1 MPDKINPTTYFGI
14 IPEYNKNNALY
25 TRDTVAKKLFE
36 FLCRE
41 QELTSEEIS
50 LCTGSGTVLSAFPA
64 KNAESPM
71 YSEISSDFI
80 RKQKGKNHTQE
91 NPDFI
96 IAASSQSS
104 RMDEIRRL
112 CKTFTALL
120 SLFVHNEVIHEWIF
134 DGLDALQTSIC
145 IYDKDANLIYA
156 NLDFCN
162 YAHIKDRDAVYG
174 RHIDDVLSE
183 IGIKF
188 ISTKKKRKQ
197 MKIMDVLEY
206 GNAVLDW
213 EVEVVSAERP
223 NEYQLASNDMY
234 PFFDKNGDIN
244 GAVEISRS
252 RHKQIAQLR
261 NALGLTAEYT
271 FDDILGESRS
281 MLETKKLAMTFAAT
295 PYNILIYGE
304 SGVGKEMFAQSI
316 HNYSD
321 RKNGPFVAI
330 NCASIP
336 AELIDSELFGY
347 ESGAFTGASKKGQVG
362 KFELA
367 NGGTLFLDEVAELP
381 LHFQTKL
388 LRTLE
393 TNQITRIG
401 SSKTISVDVR
411 ILAATNQSLEKMIKD
426 GLFRNDLYYR
436 LMILNVEIPPL
447 RNHPEDI
454 ISYGEFFLK
463 QAAEKSGL
471 AQKALDESAK
481 ALLMQ
486 YDWPGN
492 IRELRNVMNRANICT
507 DALLITRE
515 DLQASLYPES
525 YALHALTPEKP
536 PEVRIREKMDAVDR
550 SHAELISEALSIS
563 GGNKVK
569 AADLLGVSR
578 RTFYRMLEKY
588 KAFLDK

>member
-1 MPDKINPTTYFGI
+1 MSDKINPTTYFSVT
-14 IPEYNKNNALY
+14 PEHGKDNTLY
-25 TRDTVAKKLFE
+25 KRNTVAKKLFE
-36 FLCRE
+36 FLCKE
-41 QELTSEEIS
+41 WDLTTEEIS
-50 LCTGSGTVLSAFPA
+50 LRTGSGNVLSAFPA
-64 KNAESPM
+64 NTVNPPVPSGLSSMPIHGQKDAAPSPESP
-71 YSEISSDFI
+71 DFV
-80 RKQKGKNHTQE
+80 
-91 NPDFI
+91 
-96 IAASSQSS
+96 IAASSQS
-104 RMDEIRRL
+104 RRIDEIHRL
-112 CKTFTALL
+112 RKAFTELL
-120 SLFVHNEVIHEWIF
+120 SIFVHNETVRERIF

-145 IYDKDANLIYA
+145 IYDENANLIYA

-174 RHIDDVLSE
+174 RHIDEVLSE

-197 MKIMDVLEY
+197 MKIMDVLKY

-213 EVEVVSAERP
+213 EVEVVSAENP
-223 NEYQLASNDMY
+223 NDYQLASNDMY
-234 PFFDKNGDIN
+234 PFFDGDGNVN
-244 GAVEISRS
+244 GAIEISRS
-252 RHKQIAQLR
+252 RHKQIAQLQ

-271 FDDILGESRS
+271 FDDILGESRI

-321 RKNGPFVAI
+321 RKNAPFVAI

-436 LMILNVEIPPL
+436 LMILNIEIPPL

-454 ISYGEFFLK
+454 ISYGEFFLR

-471 AQKALDESAK
+471 AQKELDEPAK
-481 ALLMQ
+481 ALLSQ

-507 DALLITRE
+507 AAPLITRE
-515 DLQASLYPES
+515 NLQASLYPES
-525 YALHALTPEKP
+525 YALHALTSEKP
-536 PEVRIREKMDAVDR
+536 PEARIREKRDAVDR
-550 SHAELISEALSIS
+550 SHAELISESLSIS

-569 AADLLGVSR
+569 AAELLGVSR
-578 RTFYRMLEKY
+578 KTFYRMLEKY
-588 KAFLDK
+588 KAFLTK